1 MTKLIKLEISE
12 VLQSI
17 PMWAKMDG
25 REAIVRDFRFEDFT
39 DAFAFMTRCAIKA
52 QIMDHH
58 PEWFNCYNSVVVMLT
73 THDADGVTALDLE
86 MAVFM
91 DDVAGQYFSNTIM

>member
-1 MTKLIKLEISE
+1 MDNISKLDIGIILKDLP
-12 VLQSI
+12 L
-17 PMWAKMDG
+17 WAKMDG
-25 REAIVRDFRFEDFT
+25 REAIVRDFRFKDFG

-73 THDADGVTALDLE
+73 THDAGGVSERDIE
-86 MAVFM
+86 MAQFM
-91 DDVAGQYFSNTIM
+91 DQIACEIETIN

>member
-1 MTKLIKLEISE
+1 MHIVEKLDIETILKDLP
-12 VLQSI
+12 L
-17 PMWAKMDG
+17 WAKMEG
-25 REAIVRDFRFEDFT
+25 REAIVRDFRFKDFG

-73 THDADGVTALDLE
+73 THDVDGVSERDLE
-86 MAVFM
+86 MAQFM
-91 DDVAGQYFSNTIM
+91 DQIAGEIETIN